1 MKQTV
6 KELEQLVNE
15 YVPLLKNISEDIL
28 LVKPAPDKW
37 SKKEI
42 IGHLIDS
49 ALTNARRFIVAQYEE
64 APKIVY
70 AQVEW
75 VIASAYQ
82 SYDTE
87 ELIQLWASLNK
98 HICHILENT
107 PEHLWQRTCMTQE
120 LHTIEWLAADYV
132 KHLKHHMHVVLDRD
146 PVAYP

>member
-1 MKQTV
+1 MKNTIA
-6 KELEQLVNE
+6 ELEQLIKE
-15 YVPLLKNISEDIL
+15 YVPLMKNISEEAM
-28 LVKPAPDKW
+28 LVKPASGKW

-49 ALTNARRFIVAQYEE
+49 ALTNSRRFIVAQYEE

-82 SYDTE
+82 SYDTG
-87 ELIQLWASLNK
+87 ELIQLWALLNK

-107 PEHLWQRTCMTQE
+107 PEHLWQRTCMTQQ
-120 LHTIEWLAADYV
+120 LHTLEWLAADYV
-132 KHLKHHMHVVLDRD
+132 KHLKHHMHVVLDRE

>member
-1 MKQTV
+1 MKNTIT
-6 KELEQLVNE
+6 ELEQLISK
-15 YVPLLKNISEDIL
+15 YVPLLKKISEDVM
-28 LVKPAPDKW
+28 LVKPAPGKW

-49 ALTNARRFIVAQYEE
+49 ALSNSRRFVVAQYEE

-82 SYDTE
+82 SYNTE
-87 ELIQLWASLNK
+87 ELIQLWALMNK
-98 HICHILENT
+98 HICHILKNT
-107 PEHLWQRTCMTQE
+107 PEHLWQRTCMTQQ

-132 KHLKHHMHVVLDRD
+132 KHLKHHMHVVLDRE
-146 PVAYP
+146 PFAYP

>member
-1 MKQTV
+1 MKNTII
-6 KELEQLVNE
+6 KLEQLIQE
-15 YVPLLKNISEDIL
+15 YIPLLKNISEEIML
-28 LVKPAPDKW
+28 AKPASGKW

-49 ALTNARRFIVAQYEE
+49 ALTNSRRFIVCQYED

-75 VIASAYQ
+75 VIASGYQ
-82 SYDTE
+82 SYDTND
-87 ELIQLWASLNK
+87 LIQLWTLLNK

-107 PEHLWQRTCMTQE
+107 PEHLWQRTCMTQQ
-120 LHTIEWLAADYV
+120 LHTIEWLATDYV
-132 KHLKHHMHVVLDRD
+132 KHLKHHMHVVLDME

>member
-1 MKQTV
+1 MKQTA
-6 KELEQLVNE
+6 KELETLVNE
-15 YVPLLKNISEDIL
+15 YVPLMKNICEDVL
-28 LVKPAPDKW
+28 FFKPPPDKW

-49 ALTNARRFIVAQYEE
+49 ALSNSRRFIVAQYEE

-75 VIASAYQ
+75 VVASAYQ
-82 SYDTE
+82 SYNTD
-87 ELIQLWASLNK
+87 ELIHLWALLNK

-107 PEHLWQRTCMTQE
+107 PEHLWQRTCMTEQ
-120 LHTIEWLAADYV
+120 LHTIEWVAADYV
-132 KHLKHHMHVVLDRD
+132 KHLKHHMHAVLDME

>member
-1 MKQTV
+1 MKQTA
-6 KELEQLVNE
+6 KELGQLVNE
-15 YVPLLKNISEDIL
+15 YIPLLKTISEVTML
-28 LVKPAPDKW
+28 RKPAPDKW

-49 ALTNARRFIVAQYEE
+49 ALTNSRRFIVAQYEE

-70 AQVEW
+70 AQVDW

-87 ELIQLWASLNK
+87 DLIQLWALLNK

-120 LHTIEWLAADYV
+120 LHTIEWLAADYI
-132 KHLKHHMHVVLDRD
+132 KHLKHHMQVVLDME
-146 PVAYP
+146 PFAYP

>member
-1 MKQTV
+1 MKQTAR
-6 KELEQLVNE
+6 ELEQLVNE
-15 YVPLLKNISEDIL
+15 YVPLLNNINQDTL

-49 ALTNARRFIVAQYEE
+49 ALSNSRRFIVAQYEE

-82 SYDTE
+82 SYDTG
-87 ELIQLWASLNK
+87 ELIHLWALLNK
-98 HICHILENT
+98 HICHILENI

-120 LHTIEWLAADYV
+120 LHTIEWLAADYI
-132 KHLKHHMHVVLDRD
+132 KHLKHHMHVVLDMV

>member
-1 MKQTV
+1 MKQTA
-6 KELEQLVNE
+6 KELEQLIKE
-15 YVPLLKNISEDIL
+15 YVPLMKNISEETM

-49 ALTNARRFIVAQYEE
+49 ALTNSRRFIVSKYEE

-75 VIASAYQ
+75 VAASAYQ
-82 SYDTE
+82 SYDTG
-87 ELIQLWASLNK
+87 ELIHLWALLNK

-107 PEHLWQRTCMTQE
+107 PEHLWQRTCMTQQ

-132 KHLKHHMHVVLDRD
+132 KHLKHHMHVVLEME
-146 PVAYP
+146 PLAYP

>member
-1 MKQTV
+1 MKNTII
-6 KELEQLVNE
+6 ELEQLIQE
-15 YVPLLKNISEDIL
+15 YIPLLKNISEEIML
-28 LVKPAPDKW
+28 AKPASGKW

-49 ALTNARRFIVAQYEE
+49 ALTNSRRFIVSQYED

-75 VIASAYQ
+75 VIASGYQ
-82 SYDTE
+82 SYDTNDLI
-87 ELIQLWASLNK
+87 ELWTLLNK

-107 PEHLWQRTCMTQE
+107 PEHLWQRTCMTQQ
-120 LHTIEWLAADYV
+120 LHTIEWLATDYV
-132 KHLKHHMHVVLDRD
+132 KHLKHHMHVVLDME